1 MDHAFIERPM
11 VQQCELIAFLAGNLA
26 LLLLYV
32 ILSVE
37 TSHVYSVGLSYNVKN
52 LFGYLLLEVHAG

>member
-1 MDHAFIERPM
+1 M